1 MTEDPVEPV
10 AVVGTGAIGVGFL
23 VLFALAGVPVRAWD
37 ADPAAYDRARAAV
50 ADRLALL
57 GRHGLLPGKIAEISY
72 HERLGEAVD
81 GVALV
86 QECAAEDV
94 VVKCALF
101 ADLAARAGPDTVLA
115 SSSSA
120 LVPSSFGTGLGGRV
134 LGAHPGNPPYL
145 LPVVELIPAPDTRAD
160 ILVRARVVYER
171 AGMKPVLVRKE
182 VEGFVF
188 NRLQGA
194 LLREAYCLLRDGV
207 ADVEDIDEVVR
218 SGLGPRWSVIGPF
231 ETVDLNTRGGIA
243 AHAARMGPAY
253 ARMGAERGQDDPWT
267 DDLVALA
274 SEQRRALVPL
284 AEWDARVSWRD
295 ERLMRLRAAMRPR
308 D

>member
-1 MTEDPVEPV
+1 MTDRPV

-37 ADPAAYDRARAAV
+37 ADAAAFDRARAAV
-50 ADRLALL
+50 DDRVALL
-57 GRHGLLPGKIAEISY
+57 GKHGLLPEKLGEISY
-72 HERLGEAVD
+72 HEDLADAVA
-81 GVALV
+81 GAALV
-86 QECAAEDV
+86 QECAPEDV
-94 VVKCALF
+94 AVKRALF
-101 ADLAARAGPDTVLA
+101 AELAARTGPETVLA

-145 LPVVELIPAPDTRAD
+145 LPVVELIPAPDTRPE
-160 ILVRARVVYER
+160 ILARAREVYER
-171 AGMKPVLVRKE
+171 AGLKPVLVRRE

-207 ADVEDIDEVVR
+207 ASVDDIDEVVR
-218 SGLGPRWSVIGPF
+218 SGLGLRWSVLGPF
-231 ETVDLNTRGGIA
+231 ETVDLNTRGGIE

-253 ARMGAERGQDDPWT
+253 ARMGAERGQHDPWT

-274 SEQRRALVPL
+274 TEQRRALVPL
-284 AEWDARVSWRD
+284 SEWDARVSWRD
-295 ERLMRLRAAMRPR
+295 ERLMRLRAALRR
-308 D
+308 EG

>member
-10 AVVGTGAIGVGFL
+10 AVIGTGAIGVGFL

-37 ADPAAYDRARAAV
+37 ADAAAYDRARAAV

-57 GRHGLLPGKIAEISY
+57 GKHGLLPGKLAEVSY
-72 HERLGEAVD
+72 HEQLGEAVD

-94 VVKCALF
+94 VVKRALF
-101 ADLAARAGPDTVLA
+101 AELAARAGPDTVLA

-145 LPVVELIPAPDTRAD
+145 LPVVELVPASDTRAD
-160 ILVRARVVYER
+160 ILARARAVYER
-171 AGMKPVLVRKE
+171 AGMRPVLVRKE

-267 DDLVALA
+267 DELVALA

-284 AEWDARVSWRD
+284 DEWDARVSWRD
-295 ERLMRLRAAMRPR
+295 ERLMRLRAALRPR

>member
-10 AVVGTGAIGVGFL
+10 AVIGTGAIGVGFL

-37 ADPAAYDRARAAV
+37 ADAAAYDRARAAV

-57 GRHGLLPGKIAEISY
+57 GKHGLLPGKLAEIFY
-72 HERLGEAVD
+72 HEQLGEAVD

-94 VVKCALF
+94 VVKRALF
-101 ADLAARAGPDTVLA
+101 AELAARAGPDTVLA

-145 LPVVELIPAPDTRAD
+145 LPVVELIPASDTRAD
-160 ILVRARVVYER
+160 ILARARAVYER
-171 AGMKPVLVRKE
+171 AGMRPVLVRKE

-267 DDLVALA
+267 DELVALA

-284 AEWDARVSWRD
+284 DEWDARVSWRD
-295 ERLMRLRAAMRPR
+295 ERLMRLRAALRPR